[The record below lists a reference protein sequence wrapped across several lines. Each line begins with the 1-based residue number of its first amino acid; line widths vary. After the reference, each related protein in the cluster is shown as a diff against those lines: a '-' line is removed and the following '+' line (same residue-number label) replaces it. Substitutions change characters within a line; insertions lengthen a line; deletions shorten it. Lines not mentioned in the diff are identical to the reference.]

1 MPGTTNVELQLLSE
15 QLKISHFRG
24 VFMRDQ
30 ILSLSPQEHE
40 CGIINLNSADNNTS
54 GHWLAWFK
62 SPKEKIAYSS
72 FGDPIP
78 QELIDYLKP
87 PILTS
92 DIQIQNFGE
101 SICGELCILILY
113 LLSNGKKFESII
125 LELSSARQLKQNNLK
140 IV

>member
-15 QLKISHFRG
+15 QLKIPHFRG

-30 ILSLSPQEHE
+30 ILALSPQEHE

-54 GHWLAWFK
+54 GHWLTWFK
-62 SPKEKIAYSS
+62 SPQEKIAYSS
-72 FGDPIP
+72 FGDPNP

-87 PILTS
+87 HILTS

-125 LELSSARQLKQNNLK
+125 LELSSARQLNEAQK
-140 IV
+140 